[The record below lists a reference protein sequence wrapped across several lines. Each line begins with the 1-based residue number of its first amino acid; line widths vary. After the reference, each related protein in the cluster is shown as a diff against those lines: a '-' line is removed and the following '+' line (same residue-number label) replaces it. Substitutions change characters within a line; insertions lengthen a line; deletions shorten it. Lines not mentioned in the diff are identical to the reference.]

1 MEAVE
6 QLPPRYEIEYNEVLR
21 IEAPAV
27 TQSTAELPLS
37 YEWEINH
44 KVMSKEKTLEFKG
57 TDYGKFPGR
66 LTIKN
71 NDSYLFMEFEVEVS
85 YPYTGGIYALAE
97 YDGTTVLTYVPN
109 SEKRGV
115 ELNALSQFNPNK
127 SFGSQP
133 KALHF
138 LGYYGT
144 ELAYVSVGTPN
155 KLFRFDPNTMLLLN
169 EVSPPSEATI
179 DYITSGPNSLEI
191 DVVESSKKLASLKR
205 TETIFNNGLYRSLR
219 DKKPG
224 GGFEVAP
231 RILYLYGDDGYPNS
245 TLYFDNQNGRF
256 ILVPQADK
264 TAKVIFADEF
274 KGKQLLDMSLVE
286 HALGAVAV
294 LKDSQTVGY
303 ELVWFSPGTY
313 YSSSSKKEGREPEI
327 KSRHNIPSTLSVTEE
342 SKLVASKHSNLLY
355 LALENNVYVYA
366 VQSEGNFP
374 TAPTFTCGVG
384 EKIVDMIL
392 DKEQKKLYVA
402 TNALTGDKPGSIYC
416 FNAEDNKTLI
426 WEKKNITGSIVQL
439 AERIPLK

>member
-1 MEAVE
+1 MKQIYRIVGALLLLPLLASCFKDNSTPPTKPISKLEAVE

-224 GGFEVAP
+224 EALRWLLVSFTYMAMMVTPIVLFTSITKTGV
-231 RILYLYGDDGYPNS
+231 LYSFHKPIR
-245 TLYFDNQNGRF
+245 Q
-256 ILVPQADK
+256 
-264 TAKVIFADEF
+264 
-274 KGKQLLDMSLVE
+274 
-286 HALGAVAV
+286 
-294 LKDSQTVGY
+294 
-303 ELVWFSPGTY
+303 
-313 YSSSSKKEGREPEI
+313 
-327 KSRHNIPSTLSVTEE
+327 
-342 SKLVASKHSNLLY
+342 
-355 LALENNVYVYA
+355 
-366 VQSEGNFP
+366 
-374 TAPTFTCGVG
+374 
-384 EKIVDMIL
+384 
-392 DKEQKKLYVA
+392 QK
-402 TNALTGDKPGSIYC
+402 
-416 FNAEDNKTLI
+416 
-426 WEKKNITGSIVQL
+426 
-439 AERIPLK
+439 